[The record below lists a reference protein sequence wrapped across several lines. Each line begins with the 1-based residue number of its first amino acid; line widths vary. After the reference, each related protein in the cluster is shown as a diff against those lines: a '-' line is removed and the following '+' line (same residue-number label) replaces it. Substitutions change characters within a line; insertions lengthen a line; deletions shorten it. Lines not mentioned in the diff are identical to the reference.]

1 MSAYNVKENSG
12 NVAYFPSPMK
22 VDGGGGPPHNENMEN
37 RITKLETQF
46 ETVIPTLATKSD
58 MADMRAEMHKGFSDM
73 VKWIVGTAIVM
84 AGAGITIMTF
94 VLNNATPK
102 VPAQPVSQPVPIV
115 ITVPAPPQQAPQ
127 K

>member
-1 MSAYNVKENSG
+1 MSTPNYKSSDDKVRYLKPEWSG
-12 NVAYFPSPMK
+12 
-22 VDGGGGPPHNENMEN
+22 VDNGGGPPHNEDMEK
-37 RITKLETQF
+37 RLTKLETQF

-102 VPAQPVSQPVPIV
+102 APAPPASQPVPIV
-115 ITVPAPPQQAPQ
+115 ITIPAPQQAAQ

>member
-1 MSAYNVKENSG
+1 MSAYKAKNDSDNLT
-12 NVAYFPSPMK
+12 YFPSPMK
-22 VDGGGGPPHNENMEN
+22 VDGGGGPPHNEDMEN
-37 RITKLETQF
+37 RLTKLETQF
-46 ETVIPTLATKSD
+46 ETVIPTLSTKSD

-102 VPAQPVSQPVPIV
+102 TPAPPASQPVPIV
-115 ITVPAPPQQAPQ
+115 ITIPAPQQAPQ